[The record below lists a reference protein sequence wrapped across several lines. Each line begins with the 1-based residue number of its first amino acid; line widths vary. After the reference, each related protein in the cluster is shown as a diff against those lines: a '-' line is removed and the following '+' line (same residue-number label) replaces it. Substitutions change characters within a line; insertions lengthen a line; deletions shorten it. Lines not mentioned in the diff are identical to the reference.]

1 MPLPCVY
8 ADRSKQCT
16 AMSRRTGKR
25 CLNVKAY
32 GCKTC
37 RFHGARKRS
46 SIKRGIAHP
55 AYKHGQETLQAKRER
70 SAKLKEL
77 RDIEGAMTVLGVL
90 DGPRWRGRKP
100 RRAK

>member
-1 MPLPCVY
+1 MPLANILSGKTRRCR
-8 ADRSKQCT
+8 ARCKARGDQCWNP
-16 AMSRRTGKR
+16 AAHAQP
-25 CLNVKAY
+25 V
-32 GCKTC
+32 C
-37 RFHGARKRS
+37 RVHGARKPGTIR
-46 SIKRGIAHP
+46 RGRAHP

>member
-1 MPLPCVY
+1 MGLGRRPCFKCAAIVI
-8 ADRSKQCT
+8 
-16 AMSRRTGKR
+16 
-25 CLNVKAY
+25 
-32 GCKTC
+32 
-37 RFHGARKRS
+37 H
-46 SIKRGIAHP
+46 RGRAHP

-100 RRAK
+100 TVRN